1 MHNFR
6 ILVPVSFSPQS
17 DAALKQARLLAGQIN
32 AMITCLHV
40 IEKAGKMTGRLVS
53 REAER
58 KIRRETEVLLSSRV
72 HQIMDD
78 NKDASFELIITE
90 GKAYNKILEKAAEL
104 NVRMIVMGRSDSAD
118 SARRRLGSNTKKVVA
133 ASPVPVLTL
142 QTYRTTPSRHIA
154 LPLDL
159 TDRVTTKIV
168 KSLEMAELLNA
179 QVTVYTVVDR
189 HDAVLKKK
197 TEERLN
203 LINDLFAD
211 YEIYCNTGYL
221 EAHEALSLEIT
232 AFARNIGADLIVIM
246 TREESIHND
255 MSVSSTAMEV
265 IRKSAIPVI
274 SITPGVHTG
283 PYPFKTM
290 FGDVNIPLVRTQGDQ
305 LIHH

>member
-6 ILVPVSFSPQS
+6 ILVPVSFSHRS
-17 DAALKQARLLAGQIN
+17 DAALQQARLLAGQIN

-40 IEKAGKMTGRLVS
+40 IEKAGKRTGKPVS

-78 NKDASFELIITE
+78 NKDVSFELIITE
-90 GKAYNKILEKAAEL
+90 GNAHRKILEKAAEL
-104 NVRMIVMGRSDSAD
+104 NARMIVMGRSDSAD
-118 SARRRLGSNTKKVVA
+118 PSRRQPGSNAIKVMG

-142 QTYRTTPSRHIA
+142 QTYRTTPCRHIA

-159 TDRVTTKIV
+159 TERVTAKIV
-168 KSLEMAELLNA
+168 KSLEMAELLGA
-179 QVTVYTVVDR
+179 QVTVYTVLDR
-189 HDAVLKKK
+189 QDTGLKLKS
-197 TEERLN
+197 EERLK

-211 YEIYCNTGYL
+211 YKICCNTGYL
-221 EAHEALSLEIT
+221 EARGALSGEIT
-232 AFARNIGADLIVIM
+232 GYAENIGADMIVIM
-246 TREESIHND
+246 TRGESTHTD
-255 MSVSSTAMEV
+255 MSVSSAAMEV
-265 IRKSAIPVI
+265 IRNSDMPVI

-283 PYPFKTM
+283 PYPFKTI
-290 FGDVNIPLVRTQGDQ
+290 FGDVNIPLVSSQGDH